1 MGWHLT
7 KYWEGTKSI
16 LQKRFI
22 KLIWRFLFRPRFFFC
37 FLLTN
42 VQAGRVRSHF
52 QLCPI
57 NDLDLTL
64 PTVYNLG
71 STSGKGVCLQTVQ
84 YQVSTI
90 RRQLKK
96 LCVHFRHA
104 CWNLAV
110 LTSAVDSI
118 YLYCCLWHFHLISR
132 VYHDHRPFSTTISPK
147 SSNGL
152 SSIWISPFIFG
163 QTPPPANGYLILLNC
178 LLRAVQTMATNTYTY
193 LTVFAHPPE
202 HQRQWGWDGENTQWL
217 NWKRYKNERS
227 K

>member
-7 KYWEGTKSI
+7 KYREGTKSI

-84 YQVSTI
+84 YKVPTI

-96 LCVHFRHA
+96 LYVHFRHA
-104 CWNLAV
+104 CWNLAI

-163 QTPPPANGYLILLNC
+163 QAPPQLTIILSYWIVFSEPSRQWLPTPD
-178 LLRAVQTMATNTYTY
+178 TY

-202 HQRQWGWDGENTQWL
+202 HQRQWGWDGENIQGL